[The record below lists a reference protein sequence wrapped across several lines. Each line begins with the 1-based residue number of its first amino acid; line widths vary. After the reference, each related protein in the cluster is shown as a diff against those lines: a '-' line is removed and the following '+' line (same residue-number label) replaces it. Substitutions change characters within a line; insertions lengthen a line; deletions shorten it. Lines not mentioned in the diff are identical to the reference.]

1 MTAALLVGAAFGLGV
16 LLLVRGLAPPRT
28 DLAAAVG
35 RWELARVQAS
45 RPRGMSLTGTERAG
59 RWVLDQVARRG
70 GDLGTLRPD
79 LEITGRTPEAWLG
92 RALLTVAVGFAL
104 PGLMGGLAA
113 AAGVGLGFSIPLG
126 AGLVLAAVAAAIEV
140 SQLRSEARQKRAELL
155 QALATYLDLFSMCL
169 AGGRG
174 VPEAMVTSAR
184 IGRGWAFE
192 LIQDT
197 ISQARR
203 SGVPPWQ
210 ALGELGQDVG
220 LHELV
225 DLGAALTLVGDS
237 GARVRSSLMAR
248 AGTLRR
254 RQMAEAGADA
264 TKNDDLM
271 RISQLLMAVGFMV
284 LIGYPAV
291 MNVLAV

>member
-1 MTAALLVGAAFGLGV
+1 MTAALLVGAVFGLGV
-16 LLLVRGLAPPRT
+16 LLLVRGLVPPRT

-45 RPRGMSLTGTERAG
+45 RPRGMSLTRSERTG
-59 RWVLDQVARRG
+59 RWIIDQLARHG
-70 GDLGTLRPD
+70 VDLGTLRPD
-79 LEITGRTPEAWLG
+79 LQITGRTPEAWLG
-92 RALLTVAVGFAL
+92 RALLSVVVGLLLPSIIGAVAT
-104 PGLMGGLAA
+104 
-113 AAGVGLGFSIPLG
+113 AAGIGLGFTIPLI
-126 AGLVLAAVAAAIEV
+126 AGLALAVIAGALEVA
-140 SQLRSEARQKRAELL
+140 QLRNEAREKRAELL

-197 ISQARR
+197 ITQARR
-203 SGVPPWQ
+203 TGVTPWQ
-210 ALGELGQDVG
+210 ALGDLGEDVG

-225 DLGAALTLVGDS
+225 DLGSALTLVGDS
-237 GARVRSSLMAR
+237 GARVRASLMAR

-254 RQMAEAGADA
+254 RQLAEAAADA
-264 TKNDDLM
+264 IKADDSM
-271 RISQLLMAVGFMV
+271 RVSQLLMAAGFMV

-291 MNVLAV
+291 INVLAI